1 VPNHGA
7 AWDAI
12 HVADFDPVRTAILER
27 AIGSGGTIAPLPND
41 AKIVGYGP
49 NAIALETNA
58 ASAGILLLSE
68 VWYPGWR
75 GWVDDREVEV
85 LRADYL
91 YRAVELPAGAHRVR
105 FQYDPGSFKLGLG
118 LFGITLVVLGGF
130 WIFKRRG

>member
-1 VPNHGA
+1 MSRRDASRGGA
-7 AWDAI
+7 T
-12 HVADFDPVRTAILER
+12 P
-27 AIGSGGTIAPLPND
+27 PLPRD
-41 AKIVGYGP
+41 VKIVGYGP
-49 NAIALETNA
+49 NAIVLETNA

-68 VWYPGWR
+68 VYYPGWR